1 MTALCLETMLDVT
14 MLDVMRAN
22 AVRARGKGARFHS
35 TATDSCYLSYS
46 DLDRDAR
53 PQASAL
59 RRRGVQEGDRVVLA
73 FPPGLD
79 FLRAV
84 YAAVYAGAVFVPAPI
99 VVSKDAETQRDRVRQ
114 IAEDAGAE
122 FVLTTPHLAES
133 LGGFGPHLTALVL
146 SPVGAADLTAAWV
159 QPGTSSDD
167 LAFIQ
172 YTSGSTG
179 DPKGVSI
186 TNANVVANQATISRV
201 MGYNKNSMLLGW
213 LPHYHDMGLGLYLSP
228 VFGGF
233 DLVATSPAQF
243 LRRPVLWLQLIT
255 QYRPTSTVA
264 PDFAYNLCARLVSD
278 AQVENLDLSSLKTV
292 ITGAEPVRWSTLSRF
307 SARFASAGFE
317 ASAFVPAYGMAET
330 TVLLAA
336 TPSAHDRSPLSVD
349 AAALEA
355 GRVQKVEGG
364 LGKTVVLCGAPA
376 PGHEAVIV
384 DPETSLRA
392 SDGEVG
398 EIWVRG
404 PSVARGYWQ
413 KPEATA
419 EKFGAKLVGDPE
431 PFLRTGDLGFLWEG
445 ELAIV
450 GRGSDV
456 INVRGRNVYPSDLET
471 AVSRAFSTDADA
483 VSAAFEWAD
492 DVVAIVVEASSR
504 YAEDIVRADDVRR
517 TLAGKFSLEPLGL
530 VVVRRGSIPRT
541 SSGKVRR
548 RATGDLLR
556 EGSLPVLFSTG
567 FSAVATVAEMS

>member
-1 MTALCLETMLDVT
+1 MTTALRRETMLA
-14 MLDVMRAN
+14 LMRMN
-22 AVRARGKGARFHS
+22 AESARNKGARFHS
-35 TATDSCYLSYS
+35 SATESRYLSYP

-53 PQASAL
+53 SQAVAL
-59 RRRGVQEGDRVVLA
+59 RLREVREHDRVVLA

-99 VVSKDAETQRDRVRQ
+99 VVSKDAGAQRDRVLQ
-114 IAEDAGAE
+114 IAADAGANL
-122 FVLTTPHLAES
+122 VLTTPELAEA
-133 LGGFGPHLTALVL
+133 LGGFGPDLSEIFLTA
-146 SPVGAADLTAAWV
+146 VGDDVCPEAWV
-159 QPGTSSDD
+159 EPTTTAED

-179 DPKGVSI
+179 DPKGVAI
-186 TNANVVANQATISRV
+186 TNANIIANQASISSV
-201 MGYNKNSMLLGW
+201 MGYDEDSMLLGW

-233 DLVATSPAQF
+233 DLVVTSPAQF

-278 AQVENLDLSSLKTV
+278 AQIEDLDLSSLKTV
-292 ITGAEPVRWSTLSRF
+292 ITGAEPVRWGTLSRF
-307 SARFASAGFE
+307 SKRFERAGFD

-330 TVLLAA
+330 TVLIAA
-336 TPSAHDRSPLSVD
+336 TPSAQNRQPLRVD
-349 AAALEA
+349 AAALEI
-355 GRVQKVEGG
+355 GRVREVPALEG
-364 LGKTVVLCGAPA
+364 KPVILCGAPA
-376 PGHEAVIV
+376 PGHEALIV
-384 DPETSLRA
+384 DPDTRQLVGV
-392 SDGEVG
+392 GEVG

-404 PSVARGYWQ
+404 PSVASGYWQ
-413 KPEATA
+413 KPDATA
-419 EKFGAKLVGDPE
+419 EKFGGRLEDGSG
-431 PFLRTGDLGFLWEG
+431 PFLRTGDLGFIWER

-450 GRGSDV
+450 GRRSDV

-471 AVSRAFSTDADA
+471 AVAQAFSAEADA

-492 DVVAIVVEASSR
+492 DVVAVVVEASSR
-504 YAEDIVRADDVRR
+504 SAEDIAKADDVRR
-517 TLAGKFSLEPLGL
+517 EVASTFSLEPMGL

-548 RATGDLLR
+548 RATGELLR
-556 EGSLPVLFSTG
+556 EGGLPVLHSSG
-567 FSAVATVAEMS
+567 FSAADAAAVVR

>member
-1 MTALCLETMLDVT
+1 M
-14 MLDVMRAN
+14 N
-22 AVRARGKGARFHS
+22 AESARNKGARFHS
-35 TATDSCYLSYS
+35 SATESRYLSYP

-53 PQASAL
+53 AQAVAL
-59 RRRGVQEGDRVVLA
+59 RLHEVREHDRVVLA

-99 VVSKDAETQRDRVRQ
+99 VVSKDAAAQRERVLQ
-114 IAEDAGAE
+114 IASDAGAR
-122 FVLTTPHLAES
+122 FVLTTPDLAEAV
-133 LGGFGPHLTALVL
+133 GGFGTGLEELFLTAVE
-146 SPVGAADLTAAWV
+146 ADDRADAWV
-159 QPGTSSDD
+159 APASSAED

-179 DPKGVSI
+179 DPKGVAI
-186 TNANVVANQATISRV
+186 TNANVVANQASIAGV
-201 MGYNKNSMLLGW
+201 MGYDKDSMLLGW

-278 AQVENLDLSSLKTV
+278 AQVEDLDLSSLETV

-307 SARFASAGFE
+307 SNRFARAGF
-317 ASAFVPAYGMAET
+317 AAHAFVPAYGMAET
-330 TVLLAA
+330 TVLIAA
-336 TPSAHDRSPLSVD
+336 TPSAHSRQPLSLD
-349 AAALEA
+349 PSDLEA
-355 GRVQKVEGG
+355 GRVREVPAGEG
-364 LGKTVVLCGAPA
+364 KPVVLCGAPA
-376 PGHEAVIV
+376 PGHDAVIV
-384 DPETSLRA
+384 DPDTARPA
-392 SDGEVG
+392 GDGEVG

-404 PSVARGYWQ
+404 PSIARGYWQ
-413 KPEATA
+413 KPDATD
-419 EKFGAKLVGDPE
+419 EKFGGQLADGSGPY
-431 PFLRTGDLGFLWEG
+431 LRTGDLGFVWEG

-450 GRGSDV
+450 GRRSDV
-456 INVRGRNVYPSDLET
+456 INVRGRNVYPNDLET
-471 AVSRAFSTDADA
+471 AVAQAFSVDADV

-492 DVVAIVVEASSR
+492 DVVAVVVEASSR
-504 YAEDIVRADDVRR
+504 SADDIARAESIRR
-517 TLAGKFSLEPLGL
+517 DVAGKFSLEPLGL

-548 RATGDLLR
+548 RATGEMLR
-556 EGSLPVLFSTG
+556 GGGLPVLHSSGFNIADVDASTR
-567 FSAVATVAEMS
+567 